1 MAGPAIAP
9 SPDPTITADR
19 MARLAGILLL
29 ATAVLTVIM
38 VYARVSADADQATIL
53 ASLQAMAD
61 NSAMFGLSGLMRFL
75 SGVTFAAAGLL
86 LLRTW
91 IIRERWATPL
101 VPYLFV
107 FSGLVTAASG
117 ALAIFIVTGSSLET
131 ALATGPSTSTE
142 YTGLGAIYLL
152 RWITGK
158 IGFTAAGLALIVA
171 ARYQW
176 QVGGMLRKVAPG
188 SAILGVAMQFIWVDS
203 ATILHPIIGTL
214 FFIWLLVIGTMLST
228 GRVERH
234 FVAAYRTNA

>member
-1 MAGPAIAP
+1 MADPAIAP
-9 SPDPTITADR
+9 SSDPTITADR
-19 MARLAGILLL
+19 MARLAGVLLL

-38 VYARVSADADQATIL
+38 VYARVSADADQATML
-53 ASLQAMAD
+53 ASLQAMAE

-75 SGVTFAAAGLL
+75 SGLTFTAAGLL

-107 FSGLVTAASG
+107 FSGLLTAVSG
-117 ALAIFIVTGSSLET
+117 ALAIFIVTGPSLET
-131 ALATGPSTSTE
+131 ALATGPSTSSE
-142 YTGLGAIYLL
+142 YTGLGAIYHQ

-158 IGFTAAGLALIVA
+158 IGFAAAGLALIVA

-176 QVGGMLRKVAPG
+176 QVGGALRKVAPG

-203 ATILHPIIGTL
+203 ATIMHPIIGIA
-214 FFIWLLVIGTMLST
+214 FFLWLLVVGAMLST

-234 FVAAYRTNA
+234 FIAAYRRNV

>member
-1 MAGPAIAP
+1 MADPATSP
-9 SPDPTITADR
+9 SSDPTIAADR
-19 MARLAGILLL
+19 MARLAGAMLL
-29 ATAVLTVIM
+29 ATAALTVIM
-38 VYARVSADADQATIL
+38 VYARVSADADQATML
-53 ASLQAMAD
+53 ESLQAMAD

-75 SGVTFAAAGLL
+75 SGLTFTAAGLL

-107 FSGLVTAASG
+107 LSGLVTAASG
-117 ALAIFIVTGSSLET
+117 ALAIFIVTGPSLET
-131 ALATGPSTSTE
+131 ATAAGPSTSSE
-142 YTGLGAIYLL
+142 YTALGAIYHL

-158 IGFTAAGLALIVA
+158 IGFSAAGLALIIA

-176 QVGGMLRKVAPG
+176 QVGGTLRRVAPV

-203 ATILHPIIGTL
+203 ATILHPVIGTV

-234 FVAAYRTNA
+234 FMAAYGRTP